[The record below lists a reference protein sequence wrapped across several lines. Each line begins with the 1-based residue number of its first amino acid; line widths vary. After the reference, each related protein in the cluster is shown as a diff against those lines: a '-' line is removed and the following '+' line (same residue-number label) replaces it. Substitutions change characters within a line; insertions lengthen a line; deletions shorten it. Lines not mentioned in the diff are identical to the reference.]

1 VSGLRITWKK
11 VDNVD
16 GYIIYRKEGS
26 GKWKKIKTISKSTTL
41 TYIDN
46 AVSNESGTEYSYS
59 IEAYAK
65 NGSEI
70 IYSSRSEKG
79 KTIKRRSQIEVMEPE
94 NTEKGVSVTWEK
106 VSVATGYEIYRKSGN
121 DTTWKKIATIQG
133 NSKVSY
139 VDKKANTNGEKYIYT
154 VKAISTTSVDSNPVG
169 KSVYR
174 VKGSSFTSVKN
185 TVSAKL
191 TLKWKKN
198 AKATGYQIQY
208 STSSK
213 FTDEKTVT
221 VKNAATVS
229 KTISKLTKGKT
240 YYVRIRTYK
249 KVSSKNYYSAWS
261 TSKKVKVSK

>member
-1 VSGLRITWKK
+1 MDTSYIGRRVVASG
-11 VDNVD
+11 
-16 GYIIYRKEGS
+16 
-26 GKWKKIKTISKSTTL
+26 KKIKTISKSTTL

-213 FTDEKTVT
+213 FKSAKSVT
-221 VKNAATVS
+221 VKGSSSVS
-229 KTISKLTKGKT
+229 KTLSKLTKGKT
-240 YYVRIRTYK
+240 YYVRIRSYK
-249 KVSSKNYYSAWS
+249 KAGSKTYYSAWS